1 MMNMIPLKSYLP
13 FTHVRFGG
21 SSWCN
26 QDHLLTRLWVSYGS
40 ILKLG
45 HQALASSR
53 NSPSSVG
60 NPWCVPLPSSRKSC
74 FTQFDHVSHHIM
86 FLKNMWKYVKI
97 QSSSSRMFESWQR
110 PLWQLEKKNHRLR
123 LRSELFELWRTLG
136 TGGSWPH
143 GPWCVFRRGA
153 LECCSWVVFKRSGLE
168 NVEKCWYHV
177 WYHVWNHDIST
188 TSIPTYYWW

>member
-1 MMNMIPLKSYLP
+1 MSYGIYIYHILSYHMELKSFKNAKNTRMMNMMPLKSYLP

-26 QDHLLTRLWVSYGS
+26 QE
-40 ILKLG
+40 
-45 HQALASSR
+45 ALASSR
-53 NSPSSVG
+53 NSPSAVG
-60 NPWCVPLPSSRKSC
+60 NPWCVPLPSSRFPPASPFFWSC
-74 FTQFDHVSHHIM
+74 FTSYHVS
-86 FLKNMWKYVKI
+86 FTCENM
-97 QSSSSRMFESWQR
+97 SESKVHPAGCLSLDNGHFDSW
-110 PLWQLEKKNHRLR
+110 KKNHRLR

-168 NVEKCWYHV
+168 NV
-177 WYHVWNHDIST
+177 
-188 TSIPTYYWW
+188 

>member
-110 PLWQLEKKNHRLR
+110 PLWQLEKKKSPASPSFGAFRALAHSGHRRVLAAW
-123 LRSELFELWRTLG
+123 SVV
-136 TGGSWPH
+136 
-143 GPWCVFRRGA
+143 CV
-153 LECCSWVVFKRSGLE
+153 
-168 NVEKCWYHV
+168 
-177 WYHVWNHDIST
+177 
-188 TSIPTYYWW
+188 